1 MSDGFNLL
9 INIDTV
15 SMCGKR
21 GQIPLLT
28 SHDPVRGRESRGLFS
43 SNDVKVVKV
52 RVPFTVHRL
61 TQTSQ

>member
-28 SHDPVRGRESRGLFS
+28 SHDPVRGRESGGLFS
-43 SNDVKVVKV
+43 SYDVKV